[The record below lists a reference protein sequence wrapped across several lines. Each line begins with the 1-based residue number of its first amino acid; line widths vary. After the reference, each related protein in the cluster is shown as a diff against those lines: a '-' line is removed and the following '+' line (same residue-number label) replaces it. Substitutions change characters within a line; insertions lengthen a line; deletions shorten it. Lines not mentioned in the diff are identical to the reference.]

1 MSSAPIMRIPM
12 TTVTAVR
19 DGYDAVY
26 KLRLCSVARAK
37 VSSKVTANMRGYS
50 RTNIKSTTA
59 ESTMLS
65 TASAWLSERMLPN
78 M

>member
-1 MSSAPIMRIPM
+1 M

-19 DGYDAVY
+19 TAMTLFISCAFVP
-26 KLRLCSVARAK
+26 VARAK

-50 RTNIKSTTA
+50 STNIKSTTV

-65 TASAWLSERMLPN
+65 TASARLSERMLPN